1 MTITYVIQVLQAME
15 DGRIQDPHYIRD
27 PEWELSKAFR
37 RVKRRIQRLRSR
49 KHYELVELNRAKVSA
64 VSRHMEEFISTF
76 SAIRNFNLH
85 DCEGLSGIQSFIQ
98 EGFQVDDMVTI
109 VDTIGDLGAV
119 NSLGYKSMT
128 PDYGIMDNILILPKV
143 EIDNKRFRSLD
154 KTYISEL
161 IRKLQDYQARARQ
174 LTAGM
179 EEIIDAAREE
189 AAIMYDLHD
198 YFVDGIENLKNILK
212 EEGIDWNNYR
222 ESEKMQIGRA
232 IQVAHLITILFPR
245 VIDINTNEINPE
257 SRRNIR
263 KAKEALAFRDA

>member
-15 DGRIQDPHYIRD
+15 EGKIQDPHYIKD

-37 RVKRRIQRLRSR
+37 RVRRRIQRLRSR
-49 KHYELVELNRAKVSA
+49 EHYELVELNRAKVDA

-76 SAIRNFNLH
+76 STIRNFNLH
-85 DCEGLSGIQSFIQ
+85 DCEGLAGIESFIQ
-98 EGFQVDDMVTI
+98 EGFQVDDMVSI
-109 VDTIGDLGAV
+109 VDTLGDMSAV
-119 NSLGYKSMT
+119 NSLGFKSMT

-143 EIDNKRFRSLD
+143 EVDNGRFHSLD

-161 IRKLQDYQARARQ
+161 IGKLKDYQARARQ

-189 AAIMYDLHD
+189 AGILYDLHD
-198 YFVDGIENLKNILK
+198 YFVDGIENLKFILK
-212 EEGIDWNNYR
+212 EEGTDWNHYSR
-222 ESEKMQIGRA
+222 SEKMQIARA
-232 IQVAHLITILFPR
+232 IQVAHLITSLFPR

-257 SRRNIR
+257 SKKKIQ